1 RRGARA
7 RSRRAPRP
15 RAESAAGSPRPDRAG
30 RRFTRPSRAVGTDN
44 RTSAHLVTPF
54 PSGPTSAILR
64 AMKTSTR
71 FPVSLE
77 RAARGRG
84 LMPPLQSHTTRTTYS
99 VLDGS
104 ITFFVGGRTI
114 GAATGATVVA
124 EAGVAHTFRIESDGA
139 RWRVA

>member
-1 RRGARA
+1 
-7 RSRRAPRP
+7 
-15 RAESAAGSPRPDRAG
+15 
-30 RRFTRPSRAVGTDN
+30 
-44 RTSAHLVTPF
+44 
-54 PSGPTSAILR
+54 
-64 AMKTSTR
+64 MKTSTR
-71 FPVSLE
+71 YPVSLE

-139 RWRVA
+139 RWRVATDVASIARFDDFGRALAHPCAMTEQDTATVSAIAAANGIRVLGSPGLLPAATS